1 EARLQTALRLREYIK
16 ERVKVDIDGMDTA
29 EGVIGEIT
37 DEATGLVDQ
46 TVTLDNILAIRGYG
60 LKVEADDEHK
70 DEAGVFFNGPNGQ
83 RYPAK
88 AIAVN
93 EPHLLKVLVPQSL
106 TAGYTYFVEVIT
118 QSSARNSGTLLK
130 ELRTVTSDIELTA
143 QS

>member
-1 EARLQTALRLREYIK
+1 
-16 ERVKVDIDGMDTA
+16 
-29 EGVIGEIT
+29 
-37 DEATGLVDQ
+37 
-46 TVTLDNILAIRGYG
+46 
-60 LKVEADDEHK
+60 VEADDEHR

-106 TAGYTYFVEVIT
+106 TTGYTYFVEVIT

-143 QS
+143 Q